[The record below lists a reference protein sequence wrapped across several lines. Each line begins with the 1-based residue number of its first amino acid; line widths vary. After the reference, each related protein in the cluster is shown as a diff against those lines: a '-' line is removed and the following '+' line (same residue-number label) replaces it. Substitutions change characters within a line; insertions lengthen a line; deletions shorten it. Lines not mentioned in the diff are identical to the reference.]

1 MIKSSNPFQSWCV
14 ASVVLLALTWL
25 EMRSKA
31 EGLKLNS
38 TCSNTVCHLCNT
50 GLAKQHC
57 SKGAIQNLTVLF
69 QIQILAVASLLQSSL
84 NCCYFK
90 GRHWEKGVGWSQSSL
105 NIFNLVCQYFLNSVI
120 VQLFRCYF
128 IHSN

>member
-1 MIKSSNPFQSWCV
+1 MIKSSNLSQSWCA
-14 ASVVLLALTWL
+14 ASVVLPPLTWL
-25 EMRSKA
+25 ELRSKA
-31 EGLKLNS
+31 EGLKWNS
-38 TCSNTVCHLCNT
+38 TCSNTLCHLCNT

-57 SKGAIQNLTVLF
+57 SKGAVQNLAVLCQIQALALVSLF
-69 QIQILAVASLLQSSL
+69 QSSHK
-84 NCCYFK
+84 CCYFK

-105 NIFNLVCQYFLNSVI
+105 NLFNLVCQYFLNSVI